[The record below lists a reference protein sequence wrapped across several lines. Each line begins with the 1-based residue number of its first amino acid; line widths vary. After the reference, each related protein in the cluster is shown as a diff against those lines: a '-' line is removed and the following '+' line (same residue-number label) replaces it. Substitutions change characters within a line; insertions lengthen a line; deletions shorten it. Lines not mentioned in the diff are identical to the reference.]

1 MTEAHKRLGDA
12 LVEMG
17 LVEREI
23 VERAV
28 RVAQDRGVPM
38 GDVLLDDE
46 VVDEADLYIIFAQQ
60 VDREFARADDL
71 LVKIDPKVVAS
82 ASRDYLEAH
91 LALPLRVDNGKLLAA
106 TCVPTLQL
114 PELGLTV
121 RANTV
126 EYVVV
131 TPTDFTRLWSQM
143 NLGPLSIARAKP
155 RHEGADEDTSDEAKA
170 LSALEESKVLRLFEQ
185 ILADAAGVR
194 ATDVHLEMY
203 GKKVRLRYR
212 IDGDLQT
219 VSRIKLTPA
228 DMAGIISVVKI
239 QSHLDIAERR
249 RPQGG
254 SLHRVINGQAID
266 MRIQTAPTLYGE
278 YLIVRLLP
286 QKKKRFSVDELGFSE
301 SAARKYRRLLDSPS
315 GMILIVGPTG
325 SGKTTTLYAALSIF
339 ARDETRKVITIEDP
353 VEYVIDGVQQT
364 QIHNVLG
371 YTFANAMRVIVRQ
384 DPDVVML
391 GEIRDPETAL
401 ETIRASQTGHLVL
414 TTLHCNDTVDAVQR
428 LIDLGAHPNSISSE
442 LLAIIAQRLAPR
454 ICSSCKVECPPDPEI
469 AVEVFPQGVPVGFKT
484 YRGTG
489 CERCG
494 GAGVYERV
502 AVYEF
507 LSVTTPLRLAVTS
520 RRPSDELREQAI
532 RGGLVPMRDI
542 ALAMV
547 NDGTIPFAALRQI
560 LLPERMAPDNPD
572 KPFVEKPE
580 V

>member
-17 LVEREI
+17 LVDREI

-28 RVAQDRGVPM
+28 RVAQDRGVAL

-46 VVDEADLYIIFAQQ
+46 VVDEADMYIVFAQQ
-60 VDREFARADDL
+60 EKRSFARADEL
-71 LVKIDPKVVAS
+71 LARVDRKVIAS

-91 LALPLRVDNGKLLAA
+91 LAIPLRVDNGKLLAA

-114 PELGLTV
+114 PDLGLPV
-121 RANTV
+121 RANDV

-131 TPTDFTRLWSQM
+131 TPTDFARMWSQ
-143 NLGPLSIARAKP
+143 LGLGQLSLGRTRAKP
-155 RHEGADEDTSDEAKA
+155 EGTDDDNSEEGRA
-170 LSALEESKVLRLFEQ
+170 LSALEESKVLQLFEQ
-185 ILADAAGVR
+185 ILVDAAGMR
-194 ATDVHLEMY
+194 ATDLHMELY

-212 IDGDLQT
+212 IDGDLHT
-219 VSRIKLTPA
+219 ITRIKLTPA
-228 DMAGIISVVKI
+228 DMAGIISVIKI
-239 QSHLDIAERR
+239 QCHLDIAERR

-254 SLHRVINGQAID
+254 SLHRVIGGQAID
-266 MRIQTAPTLYGE
+266 MRVQTAPTLYGE

-286 QKKKRFSVDELGFSE
+286 QKKKRFSVDELGFSD
-301 SAARKYRRLLDSPS
+301 SAARKYRRLLDSHS

-428 LIDLGAHPNSISSE
+428 LIELGAHPNSISGE

-454 ICSSCKVECPPDPEI
+454 ICASCKAPCPPDPEI
-469 AVEVFPQGVPVGFKT
+469 AAEVFPDGVPAEFRT

-489 CERCG
+489 CERCE

-507 LSVTTPLRLAVTS
+507 LSVTTPLRLAVTA
-520 RRPSDELREQAI
+520 RVPTDELRRQAI
-532 RGGLVPMRDI
+532 ASGLVPMRDI
-542 ALAMV
+542 ALGMV
-547 NDGTIPFAALRQI
+547 HEGVIPFSALRQI
-560 LLPERMAPDNPD
+560 LLPERMAPDNPS
-572 KPFVEKPE
+572 KPFTEKPE